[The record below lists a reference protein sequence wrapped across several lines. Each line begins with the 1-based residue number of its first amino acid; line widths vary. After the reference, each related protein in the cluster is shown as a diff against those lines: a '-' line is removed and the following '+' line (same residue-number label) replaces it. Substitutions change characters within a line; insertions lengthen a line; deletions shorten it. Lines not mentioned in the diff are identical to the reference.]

1 MKNRDKVYQHFSGL
15 GVNIKYL
22 WKRSHPEDRKKLFEV
37 KMTQHEVKYVMK
49 DVVMES
55 KNIRKEKGTDFFI
68 SSCVKVKSNKDI
80 QILII

>member
-1 MKNRDKVYQHFSGL
+1 
-15 GVNIKYL
+15 
-22 WKRSHPEDRKKLFEV
+22 
-37 KMTQHEVKYVMK
+37 MTQHEVKYVMK

-80 QILII
+80 